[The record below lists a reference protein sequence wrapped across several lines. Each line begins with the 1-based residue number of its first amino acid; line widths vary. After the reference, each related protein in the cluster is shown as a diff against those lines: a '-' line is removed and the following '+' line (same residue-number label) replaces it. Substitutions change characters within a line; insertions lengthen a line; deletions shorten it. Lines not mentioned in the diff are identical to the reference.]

1 MRNEGKDKSFA
12 IIKEK
17 LSSTLV
23 LALSHFS
30 SPFEVETYASML
42 GIGAVLTQ
50 RGRPTEYF
58 CEKFDESRQKWSTY
72 EQELFALVRA
82 LQHWEHY
89 LL

>member
-17 LSSTLV
+17 LSSALV

-30 SPFEVETYASML
+30 SPFEVETDASMM

-50 RGRPTEYF
+50 RTSY
-58 CEKFDESRQKWSTY
+58 
-72 EQELFALVRA
+72 
-82 LQHWEHY
+82 
-89 LL
+89 